1 MNGWEKICKA
11 SRKIPHNNNN
21 NNNETTAFVNSDKLN
36 SNVIQSWIWYCY
48 INRYALSLQ
57 SNRFFENLFANDSI
71 LKCTHNAAPIYILF
85 ESPRVLKF
93 RLIGIILT
101 RQYKTPPHSFH
112 HITHPFSFVHRIK
125 FNLIQR
131 QLHANIHIQILCSP
145 PFFTRVSLIHER
157 SMAFLP
163 DLLKSSHFSIPRGK
177 FLTGHSNTHNF
188 IYKYTYSCPLVLDFH
203 CFNVS
208 SSILIRI
215 LTVPTTINS

>member
-1 MNGWEKICKA
+1 MHAQCCAYLYLVWISSSVE
-11 SRKIPHNNNN
+11 IPSNWNNINA
-21 NNNETTAFVNSDKLN
+21 T
-36 SNVIQSWIWYCY
+36 IQ
-48 INRYALSLQ
+48 
-57 SNRFFENLFANDSI
+57 
-71 LKCTHNAAPIYILF
+71 
-85 ESPRVLKF
+85 
-93 RLIGIILT
+93 
-101 RQYKTPPHSFH
+101 KTPPHSFH
-112 HITHPFSFVHRIK
+112 HITHPFSFVRRIK

-145 PFFTRVSLIHER
+145 PLFTRVSLIHER